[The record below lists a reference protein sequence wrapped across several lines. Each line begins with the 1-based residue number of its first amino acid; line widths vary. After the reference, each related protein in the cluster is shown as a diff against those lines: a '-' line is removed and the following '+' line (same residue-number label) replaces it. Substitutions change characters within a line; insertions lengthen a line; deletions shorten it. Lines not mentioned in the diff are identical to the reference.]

1 MGEKFQH
8 PEFQE
13 IQGNMDACK
22 GAISGNRT
30 IPYMRGSGPLP
41 PFGGGRGP
49 ELAEGH
55 KGRRRLCRPVSDRLT
70 LASLGALTG
79 RQGPGTLASAGLR
92 PRGLGKFEPG
102 GKPPGPCTGYVEQ
115 ISDPTSAIP
124 RPPGQRSLSLC
135 RLLPYPPQ
143 TRSLKTKNPQA
154 KPAAGV
160 KLSLTAKGLAGYPA
174 PFLLIFPGAWYK
186 RKQSGQ

>member
-1 MGEKFQH
+1 MPTRFGSAYPRFARD
-8 PEFQE
+8 P
-13 IQGNMDACK
+13 
-22 GAISGNRT
+22 NR
-30 IPYMRGSGPLP
+30 
-41 PFGGGRGP
+41 
-49 ELAEGH
+49 
-55 KGRRRLCRPVSDRLT
+55 
-70 LASLGALTG
+70 
-79 RQGPGTLASAGLR
+79 TLASAGLR
-92 PRGLGKFEPG
+92 PRGHGKFEPG

-115 ISDPTSAIP
+115 ISDPISAIP

-174 PFLLIFPGAWYK
+174 PFLLIFPGTWYK
-186 RKQSGQ
+186 KMIVGNAYKRQGIAGCRPLHPCDECPYHSTQQSI